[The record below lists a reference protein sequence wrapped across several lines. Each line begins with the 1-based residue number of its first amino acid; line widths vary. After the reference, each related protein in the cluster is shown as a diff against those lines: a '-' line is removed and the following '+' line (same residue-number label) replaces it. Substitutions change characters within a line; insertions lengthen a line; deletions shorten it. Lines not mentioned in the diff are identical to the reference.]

1 MVLGKPYWT
10 LPAMPSLRWRA
21 WTTTKKDV
29 EMNLQIIKW
38 LIAHKDLLLQVVA
51 AVKPWR
57 KDLTPIQH
65 WEIVDQVARIVIPA
79 LTQDDIAVLA
89 TEDWE
94 DNVEAFTLGV
104 EYSALGV
111 DWVTLIQV
119 IIPILQA
126 ILRALNSDD

>member
-1 MVLGKPYWT
+1 
-10 LPAMPSLRWRA
+10 
-21 WTTTKKDV
+21 
-29 EMNLQIIKW
+29 MNLQIIKW

-79 LTQDDIAVLA
+79 LTKDDIEALA
-89 TEDWE
+89 KEDWE
-94 DNVEAFTLGV
+94 DNVEAFALGV

-126 ILRALNSDD
+126 ILRALASDE

>member
-1 MVLGKPYWT
+1 MVLGKPFWT

-21 WTTTKKDV
+21 WTTTNKDV

-57 KDLTPIQH
+57 KDLAPIQH

-79 LTQDDIAVLA
+79 LTKDDIAALA
-89 TEDWE
+89 VEDWQ

>member
-1 MVLGKPYWT
+1 
-10 LPAMPSLRWRA
+10 
-21 WTTTKKDV
+21 
-29 EMNLQIIKW
+29 MNLQIIKW

-57 KDLTPIQH
+57 KDLAPIQH

-79 LTQDDIAVLA
+79 LTKDDIAALA
-89 TEDWE
+89 VEDWQ